1 MWDIPPPSPAA
12 TTSSYMD
19 DAAYKRVKESDC
31 MWKMVFLALCGEGS
45 NPLDDSLCLSLCRQE
60 ESAGDW
66 KNTVEGGEK
75 KDRSRQTEAECS
87 CQIVGYFLSS
97 TTVPYRS
104 GWLDPVLLFPGN
116 PLSVASYNVDE
127 SAYRQAVCERLAAER
142 IYCTLAA
149 QCKVFCVCTFH
160 NPASIYRIS
169 GQLLGD
175 VCSFAF
181 DQRALQ
187 KHISCHTFSHKHT
200 HTQSSLLQ
208 RGGNWVAVQFFSFFL
223 TLSHHT

>member
-1 MWDIPPPSPAA
+1 MQHTKEW
-12 TTSSYMD
+12 
-19 DAAYKRVKESDC
+19 KRVTACERWYFWHS
-31 MWKMVFLALCGEGS
+31 
-45 NPLDDSLCLSLCRQE
+45 
-60 ESAGDW
+60 
-66 KNTVEGGEK
+66 VEREVIPWMIHSVSHFVDKRSRLEIEKTQWRGGK

-87 CQIVGYFLSS
+87 WQIVGYFLSS

-200 HTQSSLLQ
+200 QSSLLQ

-223 TLSHHT
+223 TLSHQT